1 MEVDADHN
9 EPDKP
14 DSPDS
19 PGGAGRKLNIYVP
32 RTREALVAAVKTWAE
47 KHDRSFSWAVLY
59 GMALLVDKERRDNHA
74 RDTARK

>member
-9 EPDKP
+9 KPDK
-14 DSPDS
+14 PDS

-32 RTREALVAAVKTWAE
+32 QNREALVAAVKVWAE

-74 RDTARK
+74 RDAAGK